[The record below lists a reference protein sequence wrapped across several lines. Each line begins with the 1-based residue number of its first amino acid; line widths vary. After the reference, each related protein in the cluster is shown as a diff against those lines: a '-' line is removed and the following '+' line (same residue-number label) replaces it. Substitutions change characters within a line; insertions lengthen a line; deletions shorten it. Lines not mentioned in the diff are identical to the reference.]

1 MSTYCVLVT
10 FQPYTKLLARS
21 INSISGQVDKILV
34 IDNSP
39 TSVDFSICEHISNI
53 EVIHLNE
60 NIGIAA
66 AQNIGITKAL
76 ADNATYILLSDQDTI
91 YPSDY
96 INRMIPV
103 FSQHSSA
110 AAIVPRFTDS
120 NKMSADGFVT
130 LHPLLFL
137 ESYPE
142 AGRHE
147 LFHAIASGKIIKADC
162 LARIGLMSED
172 LFIDWVDFEWC
183 WRARKLGYKIIGN
196 ADVCISHQL
205 GDGAVNLGFRE
216 INVRSPL
223 RHYYITRNAFYLALH
238 SNSLDLKHRIVLFFK
253 SFRYIV
259 GFPLIA
265 KPRAKNLYAVLLG
278 FVHGCLGITG
288 KQRL

>member
-1 MSTYCVLVT
+1 MSIICVLIT
-10 FQPYTKLLARS
+10 FQPDTELLARS
-21 INSISGQVDKILV
+21 INSISKQVDKIIIV
-34 IDNSP
+34 DNSP
-39 TSVDFSICEHISNI
+39 ISTDFSIVKQTQNMEF
-53 EVIHLNE
+53 IHLNK

-76 ADNATYILLSDQDTI
+76 AASAAYILLSDQDTV
-91 YPSDY
+91 YPSEY
-96 INRMIPV
+96 VSLMIPI

-110 AAIVPRFTDS
+110 AAVVPRFTDS
-120 NKMSADGFVT
+120 NKRSTDGFVA

-137 ESYPE
+137 YSYPE

-162 LARIGLMSED
+162 LSRIGLMNED

-216 INVRSPL
+216 INVRTPL

-238 SNSLDLKHRIVLFFK
+238 SNSLDPKHRIVLLFK

-288 KQRL
+288 KQKL